1 MAALLIVASL
11 VDGLLAILL
20 VAVSGFV
27 FGGGPE
33 GMSGDVSGVVIWI
46 AAFTACIA
54 APVGGFVLRGL
65 GRPGPGVLVALL
77 PLVFALLLTSG
88 VVHPY

>member
-27 FGGGPE
+27 FGGGRKE
-33 GMSGDVSGVVIWI
+33 
-46 AAFTACIA
+46 
-54 APVGGFVLRGL
+54 
-65 GRPGPGVLVALL
+65 
-77 PLVFALLLTSG
+77 
-88 VVHPY
+88 